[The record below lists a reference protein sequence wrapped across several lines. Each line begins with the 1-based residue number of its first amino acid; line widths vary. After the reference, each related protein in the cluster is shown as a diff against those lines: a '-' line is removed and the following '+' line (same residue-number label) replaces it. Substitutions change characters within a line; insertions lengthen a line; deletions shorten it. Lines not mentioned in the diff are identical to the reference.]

1 VPSAGNGAVLRQDVG
16 QAEQQEEEAV
26 VTDLEV
32 IEVCAGAGGQA
43 LGLERAGF
51 EHALAVELDP
61 AACATLRANR
71 PGWKVAEGDVAD
83 PAVWEPRAYSGIA
96 LLAGGVP
103 CPPFTVAGRQLGA
116 TDERDLFAWAVEL
129 CGLLR
134 PRALLLE
141 NVRGLSMSRFGAYR
155 QHVLDRLRE
164 LGYVPGWKLLHASD
178 FGVPQLRPRSV
189 LVALRPEDAPWFR
202 WPAPAD
208 RPPRSVGEAVG
219 DLMGARGWRGT
230 PRWARRAGKI
240 APTIVG
246 GSKKHGG
253 ADLGP
258 TRAKRAWAELGVDGL
273 GIADGPPG
281 PRDDPAMTPRL
292 TCEMVARLQGW
303 QDEWG
308 WEFTGR
314 KTARYRQIGNAFPP
328 PVAEAVGGAIRRALL
343 HEGDPCPPADE
354 SAHLHDPVFAVLR
367 ARDAFLTA
375 AQITAAVQAEAAAR
389 GLAGTALSGPAV
401 LRRLADLGRDF
412 HVEIATSRDGT
423 AYRLGEFKA
432 FLGQADHV
440 RHERFSSGRAT
451 IS

>member
-1 VPSAGNGAVLRQDVG
+1 M
-16 QAEQQEEEAV
+16 
-26 VTDLEV
+26 TDLEV
-32 IEVCAGAGGQA
+32 VEICAGAGGQA

-51 EHALAVELDP
+51 EHALAVELDA

-83 PAVWEPRAYSGIA
+83 PALWRPRDYRGVA

-129 CGLLR
+129 CATVQ

-141 NVRGLSMSRFGAYR
+141 NVRGLSTRRFGAYR
-155 QHVLDRLRE
+155 QHVLDRLTE
-164 LGYVPGWKLLHASD
+164 LGYVPGWRLLHAAD
-178 FGVPQLRPRSV
+178 FGVPQLRPRTL

-202 WPAPAD
+202 WPSPSGRAPAT
-208 RPPRSVGEAVG
+208 VGQTVG
-219 DLMGARGWRGT
+219 DLMGARGWPGAAA
-230 PRWARRAGKI
+230 WARQANRI

-273 GIADGPPG
+273 AIADAAPD
-281 PRDDPAMTPRL
+281 RHADPALRPRL
-292 TCEMVARLQGW
+292 TCEMVTRLQGW
-303 QDEWG
+303 RDEWG
-308 WEFTGR
+308 WRFSGL

-328 PVAEAVGGAIRRALL
+328 PVAEAVGRAIRRALE
-343 HEGDPCPPADE
+343 HADAPETGPEMGPEMSTAPAGPREPPGMGRAGF
-354 SAHLHDPVFAVLR
+354 AARGHDPVFGALR
-367 ARDAFLTA
+367 GRDDFLTTR
-375 AQITAAVQAEAAAR
+375 QIA
-389 GLAGTALSGPAV
+389 GLAGLSPAAV
-401 LRRLADLGRDF
+401 LEHLRHLGQDF
-412 HVEIATSRDGT
+412 ELEMAPEMGGEGDGP
-423 AYRLGEFKA
+423 AYRLGSFRA
-432 FLGQADHV
+432 FLGQRDHA
-440 RHERFSSGRAT
+440 RHQRFAASRAT